1 MKYLV
6 YIDSRIPFLFVLVLI
21 SFQFCIQ
28 VTNGYCWQSGWNPG
42 FKSEPKVYQLSLT
55 KVRVSWEGIVKR
67 RDCAD
72 SFLVKYWRANS
83 PSNYE
88 LTDPVDNTV
97 NHIDI
102 NVSPKIIYL
111 YQAIA
116 REDKGAILG
125 IDYNKAKAVKF
136 RTSSYN
142 TEVSIDTKDPDG
154 SIIEKPNNTPSNNN
168 IDDGDG
174 LQTKMLGLTI
184 EMLVILSV
192 IGVILVLV
200 IIGIMYRLCCRRKA
214 SQYDEDE
221 DEDEMEDSA
230 DEDEE
235 RIPSEVEEMNR
246 NPNSRHINRNYS
258 NRGNGLNHQPDFNDV

>member
-1 MKYLV
+1 M
-6 YIDSRIPFLFVLVLI
+6 
-21 SFQFCIQ
+21 
-28 VTNGYCWQSGWNPG
+28 
-42 FKSEPKVYQLSLT
+42 
-55 KVRVSWEGIVKR
+55 
-67 RDCAD
+67 
-72 SFLVKYWRANS
+72 KYWRANS

-142 TEVSIDTKDPDG
+142 TEVSVDTKDPDG
-154 SIIEKPNNTPSNNN
+154 SIIENPSNTPSNNN

-174 LQTKMLGLTI
+174 LETKMLGLTI

-200 IIGIMYRLCCRRKA
+200 I
-214 SQYDEDE
+214 S
-221 DEDEMEDSA
+221 S
-230 DEDEE
+230 
-235 RIPSEVEEMNR
+235 
-246 NPNSRHINRNYS
+246 
-258 NRGNGLNHQPDFNDV
+258 F

>member
-42 FKSEPKVYQLSLT
+42 FKSEPKVHQLSLSL
-55 KVRVSWEGIVKR
+55 VRVSWEGIVKR

-174 LQTKMLGLTI
+174 LETKMLGLTI